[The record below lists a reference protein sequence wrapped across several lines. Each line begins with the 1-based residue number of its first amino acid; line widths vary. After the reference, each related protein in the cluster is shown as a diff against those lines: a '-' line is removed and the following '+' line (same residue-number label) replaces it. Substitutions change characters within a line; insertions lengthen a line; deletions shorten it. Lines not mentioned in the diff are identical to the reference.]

1 MSGLTIAPFSL
12 SMRALS
18 KRRFCHNLQVQ
29 LRVLLLLIASLP
41 ALVLAANNTP
51 KNASAAAPALDR
63 TITIATGEYPPWVG
77 SSLPHDGYVNHIIS
91 EAFASQGL
99 KVEFVYLPWKR
110 AFEETRQ
117 GKFDATSYW
126 YGNAERREAML
137 FSDTVITN
145 RVVFFQRENASKIQW
160 KTFNDLAPYRM
171 SITLGYTY
179 SSALYDAIDSKLLNP
194 IIVSSDVQNL
204 KLLMA
209 KRVDLFATDE
219 MSGYYMA
226 AQLSIDPRKLA
237 VIEPALIKPQGYLLA
252 GKTNP
257 DSQLIINTFNR
268 GLRIIKAN
276 GKYQKILSR
285 IDATSFYNPDAKV
298 QNPST
303 K

>member
-1 MSGLTIAPFSL
+1 LL
-12 SMRALS
+12 S
-18 KRRFCHNLQVQ
+18 
-29 LRVLLLLIASLP
+29 VLLFVFCSLHSHAKP
-41 ALVLAANNTP
+41 DTT
-51 KNASAAAPALDR
+51 SAPALNR
-63 TITIATGEYPPWVG
+63 SITIATGEYPPWVG
-77 SSLPHDGYVNHIIS
+77 SSLPHQGYVNHIIK

-99 KVEFVYLPWKR
+99 EVEFVYLPWKR

-126 YGNAERREAML
+126 YDNDERREAML
-137 FSDTVITN
+137 FSDRVITN
-145 RVVFFQRENASKIQW
+145 RLVFFQRQDAPKVQW
-160 KTFNDLAPYRM
+160 KNVEDLAPYRM

-179 SSALYDAIDSKLLNP
+179 SEEFYAAIDSKILNP

-252 GKTNP
+252 GKINP

-268 GLRIIKAN
+268 GLRTIKAN

-285 IDATSFYNPDAKV
+285 IDASSFYNPDAKT
-298 QNPST
+298 QTPSI

>member
-1 MSGLTIAPFSL
+1 MS
-12 SMRALS
+12 
-18 KRRFCHNLQVQ
+18 VW
-29 LRVLLLLIASLP
+29 LRPGFARHLKIPPNFRMLLLLTLALPLLAQASNP
-41 ALVLAANNTP
+41 ART
-51 KNASAAAPALDR
+51 SAPALDR

-77 SSLPHDGYVNHIIS
+77 SSLPHNGYVNHIIN

-126 YGNAERREAML
+126 YENDERREAML

-145 RVVFFQRENASKIQW
+145 RIVFFQRADAPKVQW

-179 SSALYDAIDSKLLNP
+179 SGEFYQAIDSKLLNP

-209 KRVDLFATDE
+209 KRVDFFATDE

-252 GKTNP
+252 GKINP

-268 GLRIIKAN
+268 GLRTIKAN
-276 GKYQKILSR
+276 GKYQKILNR
-285 IDATSFYNPDAKV
+285 IDATSFYNPNAKT
-298 QNPST
+298 QNSSAR
-303 K
+303 

>member
-1 MSGLTIAPFSL
+1 MSVFFLPL
-12 SMRALS
+12 QCRHAL
-18 KRRFCHNLQVQ
+18 
-29 LRVLLLLIASLP
+29 LP
-41 ALVLAANNTP
+41 ALLSVLLFVFCSMHAHSKPDTT
-51 KNASAAAPALDR
+51 SAPALDR

-77 SSLPHDGYVNHIIS
+77 SSLPHQGYVNHIIK

-99 KVEFVYLPWKR
+99 EVGFIYLPWKR

-126 YGNAERREAML
+126 YDNDERREAML

-145 RVVFFQRENASKIQW
+145 RIVFFQRQDAPKVQW
-160 KTFNDLAPYRM
+160 KNVEDLAPYRM

-179 SSALYDAIDSKLLNP
+179 SQEFYGAIDSKILNP

-209 KRVDLFATDE
+209 KRVDFFATDE

-226 AQLSIDPRKLA
+226 AQLSIDPRKLS

-252 GKTNP
+252 GKINP

-268 GLRIIKAN
+268 GLRTIKAN
-276 GKYQKILSR
+276 GKYQKILNR
-285 IDATSFYNPDAKV
+285 IDATSFYNPDAKT
-298 QNPST
+298 QTSS
-303 K
+303 KK